1 MLVPQ
6 NDKSVEKPCGWQLR
20 HADIGFKSLLPRQ
33 PAQALPD
40 LWKTRLVHFC
50 SRRESLGVYARERW
64 RAQDQSPW
72 RRDLYS

>member
-40 LWKTRLVHFC
+40 LRKARLALLYAQ
-50 SRRESLGVYARERW
+50 RRAYLDLYAR
-64 RAQDQSPW
+64 
-72 RRDLYS
+72 